1 MSQSIASAPG
11 ALRCANCG
19 ANNVQVSMIQ
29 SAASTRNRGRGI
41 IWGLVR
47 LALIFCTAG
56 LWLLVGKS
64 KGKSKT
70 KIKSQKTAIC
80 QSCGSSWNL

>member
-1 MSQSIASAPG
+1 MTQASS
-11 ALRCANCG
+11 LRCPNCS
-19 ANNVQVSMIQ
+19 ASNVQVSMTQ
-29 SAASTRNRGRGI
+29 TTASTRTRKRGCLWSLIRTLLI
-41 IWGLVR
+41 IFTL
-47 LALIFCTAG
+47 G

-64 KGKSKT
+64 KSKSKT